1 MKFKYFLKDK
11 SGLLL
16 FNFIFL
22 LLTIFVIYLSPI
34 KAIFFDTIIYII
46 IINLSLLIFYLSI
59 SYYRKNKFLNL
70 LDESLNSNTINFIS
84 VFKTS
89 YEEQIYINLINE
101 YNIKCENIINSNYN
115 KIKENQEIMEMW
127 VHDIKMPI
135 AIIKLIIEQNAS
147 SYFEKTL
154 DEIDSEVMRIE
165 NSVERVLYLSKL
177 DNFHKDFLVQEVDL
191 QNIIREVIRK
201 YSKYF
206 IAKKINLSLD
216 NLNHNVLSDKK
227 WLIFI
232 FDQLIGNALKYSNDN
247 GNISITGE
255 LYSNYINIKIKDNG
269 YGIKPEDMPRI
280 FDKGF
285 TGNNGRNNSKSTGL
299 GLYLVKELC
308 LKLNHDINVDSIYNE
323 YSEFTIKLNI
333 IN

>member
-22 LLTIFVIYLSPI
+22 LLTIFIIYLSPI
-34 KAIFFDTIIYII
+34 KAILFDTIIYII

-59 SYYRKNKFLNL
+59 SYFRKNKFLNL
-70 LDESLNSNTINFIS
+70 LNESINSNNINSIS
-84 VFKTS
+84 IFKTS
-89 YEEQIYINLINE
+89 YEEQIYVNLINE
-101 YNIKCENIINSNYN
+101 YNIKCENIIDNNYN
-115 KIKENQEIMEMW
+115 KVKENQEIMEMW
-127 VHDIKMPI
+127 VHDIKMTI
-135 AIIKLIIEQNAS
+135 AIIKLIIEQNENIF
-147 SYFEKTL
+147 FEKTL
-154 DEIDSEVMRIE
+154 DEIDSEIMRIE
-165 NSVERVLYLSKL
+165 NSVERVLYLSRL
-177 DNFHKDFLVQEVDL
+177 DDFHKDFLVQEVNL

-206 IAKKINLSLD
+206 IANKINLRLNNLD
-216 NLNHNVLSDKK
+216 YNILSDKK
-227 WLIFI
+227 WIIFI
-232 FDQLIGNALKYSNDN
+232 FDQLIGNALKYTKDN
-247 GNISITGE
+247 GSLSITSE
-255 LYSNYINIKIKDNG
+255 LYSSYINVKIKDNG
-269 YGIKPEDMPRI
+269 YGIKQEDLPRI

-323 YSEFTIKLNI
+323 YSEFTLKLNL

>member
-59 SYYRKNKFLNL
+59 SYYRKNKILNL

-135 AIIKLIIEQNAS
+135 AIIKLIIEQNAN

-232 FDQLIGNALKYSNDN
+232 FDQLIGNALKYSKDN

>member
-70 LDESLNSNTINFIS
+70 LDESLNSNNINFIS

-101 YNIKCENIINSNYN
+101 YSIKCENIIDSNYD

-177 DNFHKDFLVQEVDL
+177 DNFHKDFLVQEVYL

-232 FDQLIGNALKYSNDN
+232 FDQLIGNALKYSKDN
-247 GNISITGE
+247 GNIYITGE
-255 LYSNYINIKIKDNG
+255 LYSNYINIKIKDTG

>member
-59 SYYRKNKFLNL
+59 SYYRKNKILNL

-101 YNIKCENIINSNYN
+101 YNIKCENIIDSNYN

-135 AIIKLIIEQNAS
+135 AIIKLIIEQNAN

-177 DNFHKDFLVQEVDL
+177 DNFHKDFLVQEVYL